1 MLKLTVK
8 QIKDR
13 ILLVENQSVPE
24 YGSPKERMEW
34 YKQDQAYL
42 RTLYKLLKERKAE
55 GNQEYLEADYESAM
69 ESQAYSNTIWGDAED
84 DNRY

>member
-1 MLKLTVK
+1 MKLTVK

-42 RTLYKLLKERKAE
+42 RRLYKLLKERKAN
-55 GNQEYLEADYESAM
+55 G
-69 ESQAYSNTIWGDAED
+69 
-84 DNRY
+84 